1 MMLCALLAL
10 LCGCASPVWE
20 TVSDDVPQEEAI
32 AVWQQEAYTIT
43 LGLPRKRYSRRRTRD
58 GRATGWRRR
67 GWRL

>member
-32 AVWQQEAYTIT
+32 AVWQEEAYTKI
-43 LGLPRKRYSRRRTRD
+43 
-58 GRATGWRRR
+58 GRAHV
-67 GWRL
+67 